1 MTAGGSKPGADLSS
15 SRPSGLG
22 VERWTRLSRAFVGTM
37 VGVAILL
44 AFVPVT
50 LSANVTQ
57 KVTALFILIMLSTM
71 WNALAGYGGMVSV
84 GQQAYIGIG
93 AYGTV
98 FLAHQG
104 VSPYLAMLLAIAF
117 SGMVAVVFSFLLL
130 RLTGGQFAIAT
141 WVVAEVFRVVVSL
154 DKGLGAG
161 TGISLIELNRYELA
175 DRQAYTYWLALGLMA
190 ALLAGLFALLRSRIG
205 ASLQAIRDDED
216 AAASV
221 GVRVMWGKRVLY
233 VFAGLGC
240 GAVGATML
248 ANTLFIQPNSV
259 FGVNWMAFA
268 IFMVL
273 VGGLGTLEGPVLGA
287 LLLFLIQDWFADLGV
302 WYLIGLGVVAIA
314 FALLLPRGIWG
325 SIEGRFG
332 IQLMPVGYR
341 VRGLRGKM
349 GGSASF
355 AAAASVHEADDAT
368 EPEDAP
374 ERASSG

>member
-1 MTAGGSKPGADLSS
+1 MSAPDASTGAVLGGGS
-15 SRPSGLG
+15 RPT
-22 VERWTRLSRAFVGTM
+22 VQRWTRLSRTFVGSA

-57 KVTALFILIMLSTM
+57 KLTALFVLVMLATM
-71 WNALAGYGGMVSV
+71 WNALAGYGGLVSV

-98 FLAHQG
+98 WLAHQG
-104 VSPYLAMLLAIAF
+104 VTPYLAMLLAIAF
-117 SGMVAVVFSFLLL
+117 SGVVAAVFSLLLL
-130 RLTGGQFAIAT
+130 RLRGGQFAIAT

-161 TGISLIELNRYELA
+161 TGISLIELNRFDLA
-175 DRQAYTYWLALGLMA
+175 QRQHYTYWLTLGLVVLLLA
-190 ALLAGLFALLRSRIG
+190 ALFMLLRSRMG

-221 GVRVMWGKRVLY
+221 GVRVLWGKRVLY

-273 VGGLGTLEGPVLGA
+273 VGGLGTIEGPILGA
-287 LLLFLIQDWFADLGV
+287 VVLFLIQDWFSDLGV
-302 WYLIGLGVVAIA
+302 WYLIGLGMVAIL

-325 SIEGRFG
+325 TVEGRFG

-341 VRGLRGKM
+341 VRGLLKREVREM
-349 GGSASF
+349 S
-355 AAAASVHEADDAT
+355 AT
-368 EPEDAP
+368 EGVGPSAP
-374 ERASSG
+374 AETEE

>member
-1 MTAGGSKPGADLSS
+1 MSGPAVGTAPVGGV
-15 SRPSGLG
+15 RPN
-22 VERWTRLSRAFVGTM
+22 VQRWTRLSRAFVGSV

-57 KVTALFILIMLSTM
+57 KLTAFFILVMLATM
-71 WNALAGYGGMVSV
+71 WNALAGYGGLVSV

-98 FLAHQG
+98 WLAHQG
-104 VSPYLAMLLAIAF
+104 VSPYPAMMLATLF
-117 SGMVAVVFSFLLL
+117 SGVVAVVFSFLLL
-130 RLTGGQFAIAT
+130 RLRGGQFAIAT

-161 TGISLIELNRYELA
+161 TGISLIELNRYDLA
-175 DRQAYTYWLALGLMA
+175 QRQAYTYWLTLFCAVALM
-190 ALLAGLFALLRSRIG
+190 AGLFVLLRSRLG

-221 GVRVMWGKRVLY
+221 GVRVLWGKRVLY

-273 VGGLGTLEGPVLGA
+273 VGGLGTIEGPVIGA
-287 LLLFLIQDWFADLGV
+287 AALFLIQDWFSDLGV
-302 WYLIGLGVVAIA
+302 WYLIGLGVVAIL
-314 FALLLPRGIWG
+314 FALLLPRGVWG
-325 SIEGRFG
+325 TIEGRFG

-341 VRGLRGKM
+341 VRGLQKREGRG
-349 GGSASF
+349 AS
-355 AAAASVHEADDAT
+355 AT
-368 EPEDAP
+368 EGGDPPRPADAEDQQAA
-374 ERASSG
+374 EK